1 MDCDSKYISG
11 EFTVNFFD
19 ESNLA
24 ELDEIPRSFYEVLK
38 LPLITDYLDHKAQ
51 LLWTYK
57 LLQKQKSYIE

>member
-51 LLWTYK
+51 LL
-57 LLQKQKSYIE
+57 

>member
-1 MDCDSKYISG
+1 MDSDSKYISG

-51 LLWTYK
+51 LL
-57 LLQKQKSYIE
+57 